1 MKPRR
6 PTTDG
11 FVPRRQTSPLTRRT
25 PEQTRRPTP
34 MSTSDIG
41 RRRAVSPATGSTG
54 LRRPVAGATAP
65 APERSDRGLTRTAQG
80 MSHSNQGLRRS
91 DIDESLNALNDQPL
105 EPPRKRR
112 RHKIRKPKKPTTR
125 NKRIIKWVV
134 ISVLIIGLLV
144 GGWVA
149 YRVLSNSGNI
159 FKGGI
164 LGLIQNQPLKQDAD
178 GRSNILI
185 LGTSDDDPDHPGGN
199 LTDSMMIVSINQTTK
214 EAAMMSIPRDLYV
227 RYGMACQS
235 GYEGKINAYFWCAN
249 DGEGADAEQDRLTK
263 TRQFIG
269 DIFGM
274 DIQYAVNVNNKVIV
288 EAVDAVGGI
297 DVDIKGNGPV
307 PYGVAEGSI
316 LDRNFD
322 WRCNYTC
329 HYVKYSPG
337 VHHLDGEH
345 ALFLSMARGHSAPTY
360 GLASS
365 NFDREKNQQ
374 KIMVALKDKAASTGT
389 LANVGKVT
397 GLMDALGNNLRT
409 TFETKEIRTLMSL
422 GVEIDTANIRSI
434 DLLNED
440 NPVVKTGTY
449 GGASVV
455 MPSAGIFDYTG
466 IRSMLKKELSSNP
479 VTREGADVV
488 VANGSETAGLAQ
500 TEANKLTEAGYLV
513 SGVTNAPEG
522 TYPAVTIYKLNDTKP
537 KTAEKLASRFNVQ
550 VVTGPSPIVVT
561 GDTDFVIIFGPARA
575 ATSAGQ

>member
-11 FVPRRQTSPLTRRT
+11 FVPRRQTSPLSRRS

-34 MSTSDIG
+34 TG
-41 RRRAVSPATGSTG
+41 PVTRRRVAPAATGSTG
-54 LRRPVAGATAP
+54 LRRPAPGASAVS
-65 APERSDRGLTRTAQG
+65 ALEKSQQGLRRSDEG
-80 MSHSNQGLRRS
+80 MTHSNQGLRRS
-91 DIDESLNALNDQPL
+91 DIDESLQALNDQPVV
-105 EPPRKRR
+105 PPRKKR
-112 RHKIRKPKKPTTR
+112 RHKIRKSKQPMTR
-125 NKRIIKWVV
+125 KKRIIKW
-134 ISVLIIGLLV
+134 IAIGLLLLGLIV
-144 GGWVA
+144 GGWFA
-149 YRVLSNSGNI
+149 YRVLSNSNSI

-178 GRSNILI
+178 GRSNILV

-227 RYGMACQS
+227 RYGMACTA

-249 DGEGADAEQDRLTK
+249 DGEGAEAEQDRLTK
-263 TRQFIG
+263 TREFIG
-269 DIFGM
+269 KIFGL

-297 DVDIKGNGPV
+297 DVDIRGNGPV
-307 PYGVAEGSI
+307 PYGVEEGSI

-322 WRCNYTC
+322 WRCKYTC

-389 LANVGKVT
+389 LANIGKVT

-422 GVEIDTANIRSI
+422 GVETDTANIRSI
-434 DLLNED
+434 DLLDEA
-440 NPVVKTGTY
+440 NPVVKTGSY

-455 MPSAGIFDYTG
+455 MPSAGIFDYSG
-466 IRSMLKKELSSNP
+466 IRALLKKELSSNP
-479 VTREGADVV
+479 VTREGADIV
-488 VANGSETAGLAQ
+488 VANGSEVAGLAQ
-500 TEANKLTEAGYLV
+500 TEADKLTEAGYIV
-513 SGVTNAPEG
+513 SGVANAPEG
-522 TYPAVTIYKLNDTKP
+522 AYAAVTVYKLNDTKP

-550 VVTGPSPIVVT
+550 VVTGPSPVPVT

-575 ATSAGQ
+575 ASTNQ